1 MKKTIAVI
9 LAAVVLAGCAQVPQN
24 VKDKYGSSS
33 AQDTQSSTS
42 SAQDSSDDKV
52 DISQLDEY
60 SAKLKDYVKQKGYD
74 TNFFLPD
81 NLKINS
87 VSELYNFKM
96 KQASGAYEK
105 FPQVY
110 SYCFGSDFE
119 KDSGVSGTDKLPL
132 SDGERELAGFHR
144 VRSLLLNDVR
154 YVGSKGFDENTNY
167 YITGLNVGN
176 TGFIYYLNDYDPY
189 TYSDYEECK
198 DVYYSKGES
207 DSEQLLMSDGS
218 RCSCDEA
225 KEYAEKFANGL
236 LGIYTSD
243 FEYRVKLVRVSKNDE
258 GNHLF
263 YIIFQKYY
271 KGTPISD
278 LLTYEYH
285 EPIHTKWL
293 HCTCF
298 MGGRERLL
306 DFDAPYGFETLES
319 SERVT
324 DKLIPVTKAVDIMHE
339 KLAEH
344 IKLNIFDVKL
354 MYFNEYDGSRY
365 EKAVEKW
372 ENSGHQPLPEDVQKD
387 MYQPEMNENNEY
399 SCYPAWVFYIPMQD
413 QAPSKYGV
421 SEIERHCNYIVINAR
436 TGEMKSYIDPA
447 SVN

>member
-87 VSELYNFKM
+87 AGELYNFKM

-110 SYCFGSDFE
+110 KYCFGSDFAR
-119 KDSGVSGTDKLPL
+119 DSGADDISKLAL
-132 SDGERELAGFHR
+132 SDGEKEIAGFIHIR
-144 VRSLLLNDVR
+144 SIFDEYVRFIDSR
-154 YVGSKGFDENTNY
+154 GFDEKSNY
-167 YITGLNVGN
+167 YTTGLNIGS
-176 TGFIYYLNDYDPY
+176 TGFINFDNNYDTNAYRDFEDY
-189 TYSDYEECK
+189 K
-198 DVYYSKGES
+198 DVYYSRGES

-218 RCSCDEA
+218 RYSCDEA
-225 KEYAEKFANGL
+225 RAYAEKFTNGL
-236 LGIYTSD
+236 LQIYTAD
-243 FEYRVKLVRVSKNDE
+243 FEYKVKVVRVFRNDDAK
-258 GNHLF
+258 HLF

-399 SCYPAWVFYIPMQD
+399 SCYPAWVFYIPKQD

>member
-87 VSELYNFKM
+87 AGELYNFKM

-110 SYCFGSDFE
+110 SYCFGSDFAR
-119 KDSGVSGTDKLPL
+119 DSGADDISKLAL
-132 SDGERELAGFHR
+132 SDGEKEIAGFIHIR
-144 VRSLLLNDVR
+144 SIFDEYVRFIDSR
-154 YVGSKGFDENTNY
+154 GFDEKRNY
-167 YITGLNVGN
+167 YTTGLNIGS
-176 TGFIYYLNDYDPY
+176 TGFINFENSYDSFAYDGFDDY
-189 TYSDYEECK
+189 K
-198 DVYYSKGES
+198 DVYYSRGES

-218 RCSCDEA
+218 RYSCDEA

-236 LGIYTSD
+236 LQIYTAD
-243 FEYRVKLVRVSKNDE
+243 FEYKVKVVRVSKNDE

-285 EPIHTKWL
+285 DPIHTKWMQMN
-293 HCTCF
+293 CNII
-298 MGGRERLL
+298 GRERLVS
-306 DFDAPYGFETLES
+306 FNAPFGFETLES

-339 KLAEH
+339 NLAEH
-344 IKLNIFDVKL
+344 IKLSIFDVKL

-399 SCYPAWVFYIPMQD
+399 SCYPAWVFYIPKQGMK
-413 QAPSKYGV
+413 ASKYGV

>member
-87 VSELYNFKM
+87 AGELYNFKM

-110 SYCFGSDFE
+110 SYCFGSDFA
-119 KDSGVSGTDKLPL
+119 KDSGVSGTDKLPI

-225 KEYAEKFANGL
+225 KEYAE
-236 LGIYTSD
+236 
-243 FEYRVKLVRVSKNDE
+243 
-258 GNHLF
+258 
-263 YIIFQKYY
+263 
-271 KGTPISD
+271 
-278 LLTYEYH
+278 
-285 EPIHTKWL
+285 
-293 HCTCF
+293 
-298 MGGRERLL
+298 
-306 DFDAPYGFETLES
+306 
-319 SERVT
+319 
-324 DKLIPVTKAVDIMHE
+324 
-339 KLAEH
+339 
-344 IKLNIFDVKL
+344 
-354 MYFNEYDGSRY
+354 
-365 EKAVEKW
+365 
-372 ENSGHQPLPEDVQKD
+372 
-387 MYQPEMNENNEY
+387 
-399 SCYPAWVFYIPMQD
+399 
-413 QAPSKYGV
+413 
-421 SEIERHCNYIVINAR
+421 
-436 TGEMKSYIDPA
+436 
-447 SVN
+447 

>member
-87 VSELYNFKM
+87 AGELYNFKM

-110 SYCFGSDFE
+110 KYCFGSDFAR
-119 KDSGVSGTDKLPL
+119 DSGADDISKLAL
-132 SDGERELAGFHR
+132 SDGEKEIAGFIH
-144 VRSLLLNDVR
+144 VRSIFDEYVR
-154 YVGSKGFDENTNY
+154 FIDSKGFDEKRNY
-167 YITGLNVGN
+167 YTTGLNIGS
-176 TGFIYYLNDYDPY
+176 TGFINFDNNYDPNAY
-189 TYSDYEECK
+189 RDFEDYK
-198 DVYYSKGES
+198 DVYYSRGES
-207 DSEQLLMSDGS
+207 DSEQLMMSDGS
-218 RCSCDEA
+218 RYSCDEA
-225 KEYAEKFANGL
+225 KEYAEKFTNGL
-236 LGIYTSD
+236 LHIYTAD
-243 FEYRVKLVRVSKNDE
+243 FEYKVKVVRVSKNDE

-293 HCTCF
+293 QMNCNII
-298 MGGRERLL
+298 GRERLL

-399 SCYPAWVFYIPMQD
+399 SCYPAWVFYIPKQGMK
-413 QAPSKYGV
+413 ASKYGV

>member
-87 VSELYNFKM
+87 AGELYNFKM

-132 SDGERELAGFHR
+132 SDGERKLAGFHR

-176 TGFIYYLNDYDPY
+176 TGFIYYLNDYDSY

-354 MYFNEYDGSRY
+354 MYFNEYDGSKY

-399 SCYPAWVFYIPMQD
+399 SCYPAWVFYIPKQY

>member
-110 SYCFGSDFE
+110 SYCFGSDFA
-119 KDSGVSGTDKLPL
+119 KDSGVSGTDKLPI

-176 TGFIYYLNDYDPY
+176 TGFIYYLNDYDSY

-207 DSEQLLMSDGS
+207 DSEQLMMSDGS
-218 RCSCDEA
+218 RYSCDEA

-278 LLTYEYH
+278 LLTYVYH

-354 MYFNEYDGSRY
+354 MYFNEYDGSKY

-399 SCYPAWVFYIPMQD
+399 SCYPAWVFYIPKQD

>member
-33 AQDTQSSTS
+33 VQDTQSSTS

-87 VSELYNFKM
+87 AGELYNFKM

-110 SYCFGSDFE
+110 SYCFGSDFA
-119 KDSGVSGTDKLPL
+119 KDSGVSGTDKLPI

-144 VRSLLLNDVR
+144 VHSLLLNDVR

-176 TGFIYYLNDYDPY
+176 TGFIYYLNDYDSY

-387 MYQPEMNENNEY
+387 M
-399 SCYPAWVFYIPMQD
+399 
-413 QAPSKYGV
+413 
-421 SEIERHCNYIVINAR
+421 
-436 TGEMKSYIDPA
+436 
-447 SVN
+447 